1 VADAVATKE
10 IQIRVDARQAVA
22 GLKDAKA
29 AIGEAERATATYRE
43 TLKTF
48 GANSKEAKA
57 AQQALSAATKAAS
70 EALSSARDK
79 ANEAAMALARAKESG
94 DASARVI
101 KKLEAEVRAADK
113 ALSAAST
120 NVAKMARETNELAAA
135 AAKAASK
142 ERWAFATGIASAAGG
157 AVTAIRGIGGAVA
170 ATGQWMADATE
181 RTAQLRAAT
190 AALSFPI
197 EQVHTGL
204 LRMVDAHTLTTAASK
219 SMQIGITKSGTE
231 FGKMAEAAAKLGL
244 SVGIGAK
251 DAINNLVDALATGSP
266 EVLNNIGIILK
277 QEQAYDLLAKKL
289 GVATSQLTEQQK
301 AGAFTEIALDMLYA
315 KAAKL
320 NTGLDEQAVRLA
332 SVNARLVEFGDT
344 AKVAAT
350 EGLGLLMDAGEGVG
364 IMIYELTDALDGAEE
379 SMGTATQR
387 AQALAMAGIF
397 KVQQEMVAFDEV
409 AKELEKRGMTRADF
423 EAAGGVMTDL
433 IAAREKLNQLDREY
447 LDTQQKIAEL
457 PENRMGPSVEEFEA
471 AKELEKQA
479 QERARKA
486 KQAADAR
493 KREAEQKKREEQ
505 QLLTGAFSEGSTA
518 TATAPIGEWLAEDE
532 AQRRAMEAARL
543 DRRRQLVAAE
553 LAATEQ
559 GTARYEELKRQE
571 LEIDLA
577 VIDAKRQTTDN
588 VVQLE
593 ALRTEAEVR
602 QVQARLEAQQ
612 RALEAERAMWAKR
625 EGYAVKGAEVLGG
638 AITQI
643 TDAQRESEEA
653 ASVVR
658 KRELASIARRFQNE
672 LVGMAVVEGVKA
684 IVAAASYNYPGAAL
698 HGAAAAAATAGAVTL
713 SAIAGG
719 LEADVSASAAGGG
732 GGGGAGAGPAA
743 PERQRTTG
751 GRERLEVPV
760 SQDPTT
766 AGLRQVQRDPLQITV
781 VIQAGNFYG
790 GEEAASEFATQVER
804 EIRRRA
810 S

>member
-1 VADAVATKE
+1 MAEPVATRE
-10 IQIRVDARQAVA
+10 IQIRVDARGAVN
-22 GLKDAKA
+22 GLKEAKA
-29 AIGEAERATATYRE
+29 AIGEAERATAAYRE

-57 AQQALSAATKAAS
+57 AQQALTAATKAAN
-70 EALSSARDK
+70 EALTAARERAD
-79 ANEAAMALARAKESG
+79 AAAMSLNRAREAG
-94 DASARVI
+94 DVSARVM
-101 KKLEAEVRAADK
+101 KKLEAEVRQADR
-113 ALSAAST
+113 ALAQAST

-142 ERWAFATGIASAAGG
+142 ERWAFATGIATAAGG
-157 AVTAIRGIGGAVA
+157 AVTAIRGIGGAVV

-181 RTAQLRAAT
+181 RTAQLAAAT

-197 EQVHTGL
+197 ESVHKGL
-204 LRMVDAHTLTTAASK
+204 LRMVDAHSLTTAASK
-219 SMQIGITKSGTE
+219 SMQIGITKSAGE
-231 FGKMAEAAAKLGL
+231 FQKMSEAAAKLGL

-301 AGAFTEIALDMLYA
+301 AGAFTEIALDMLYE
-315 KAAKL
+315 KAGKL

-332 SVNARLVEFGDT
+332 SVNARMIEFGDT
-344 AKVAAT
+344 VKVVAT

-364 IMIYELTDALDGAEE
+364 IMLYELTDALDGAEE
-379 SMGTATQR
+379 SMGSATQR
-387 AQALAMAGIF
+387 AAALASAGIF
-397 KVQQEMVAFDEV
+397 KVQQEMVAFDEIS
-409 AKELEKRGMTRADF
+409 KELEKRGMTRAEF
-423 EAAGGVMTDL
+423 TAAGGVMTDL
-433 IAAREKLNQLDREY
+433 IAAKEKLNQLDREY
-447 LDTQQKIAEL
+447 LETQQKIAEL
-457 PENRMGPSVEEFEA
+457 PENRMGPSREEWEA

-486 KQAADAR
+486 KAAAAER
-493 KREAEQKKREEQ
+493 KREAEQRKREEQ

-532 AQRRAMEAARL
+532 KQRRAMEAERL
-543 DRRRQLVAAE
+543 NRRRQLVGAE

-559 GTARYEELKRQE
+559 GTERYKELKREE
-571 LEIDLA
+571 LAIDLEL
-577 VIDAKRQTTDN
+577 IEAKRQTTDN
-588 VVQLE
+588 VVELE

-602 QVQARLEAQQ
+602 QVQARLEAQRQ
-612 RALEAERAMWAKR
+612 ALEAERAMWAKR

-643 TDAQRESEEA
+643 TDAQRDSEESNA
-653 ASVVR
+653 VVR
-658 KRELASIARRFQNE
+658 KREIASIARRFQNE
-672 LVGMAVVEGVKA
+672 LTGLAVVEGVKA
-684 IVAAASYNYPGAAL
+684 VVAAASYNYPGAVS
-698 HGAAAAAATAGAVTL
+698 HGAAAAAAAAGAVTL
-713 SAIAGG
+713 SALAGG
-719 LEADVSASAAGGG
+719 LEADVAAASTSGAGGG
-732 GGGGAGAGPAA
+732 GGGGGGQAA
-743 PERQRTTG
+743 PERQQRG

-766 AGLRQVQRDPLQITV
+766 AGLRQVSKDPLQISV

-790 GEEAASEFATQVER
+790 GEEAAADFADQVVR
-804 EIRRRA
+804 EVRRKV